1 MIIAETIVLLSVSTA
16 MAVERGAEP
25 RLPTSTPVRAVQSA
39 PAPDVDDRVAIT
51 VFSNISGAAPD
62 DWIGAGIVDN
72 ARGRL
77 GGCGRMCRW
86 SGARPCRARSRS

>member
-25 RLPTSTPVRAVQSA
+25 RLPTSTPVRAAQAA
-39 PAPDVDDRVAIT
+39 PAADVDDRVAIT

-62 DWIGAGIVDN
+62 DWIGTGIVETLAADLEG
-72 ARGRL
+72 A
-77 GGCGRMCRW
+77 GGV
-86 SGARPCRARSRS
+86 